1 MSNLYLYDQLTTFRN
16 FKEFTNLSFYLD
28 VPEDWYIVI
37 TDVVNSTQAIE
48 KGEYKYV
55 NMASALSLVAVI
67 NLNPKQ
73 KLPFIFGGDGIT
85 LLISKEMLADV
96 QSVLAD
102 NRELVQKTFNL
113 KLRVGFV
120 AIRKVYEAGYELKIG
135 KYQTSSKH
143 SQMLAIGN
151 GIDYAEYLVKNH
163 HVNINYLISDSSKP
177 HRKADYSGF
186 ACPFEDF
193 FSHKEEIL
201 SLIIKVKGDDFEA
214 QRYIYQEI
222 LSKMEFIFGS
232 LEECHPLSASKSQ
245 FRLAGIGTDRGK
257 VLMRLNLATR
267 NSLSVWMARL
277 VFKIK
282 HIMGQIYMKISFK
295 SLKNKNELINSSDHK
310 KFDGSLKMTI
320 SCYAEQRELFQ
331 IYLQSLRQQ
340 GKIYF
345 GLHVSDRTLVTC
357 LVGSQ
362 AVHLVDAAD
371 GGYALAAKQIKQQIL
386 EE

>member
-1 MSNLYLYDQLTTFRN
+1 MSNLYFYDQLTTFRN
-16 FKEFTNLSFYLD
+16 FKEFTNLSLYLD
-28 VPEDWYIVI
+28 VPEDWYVVI
-37 TDVVNSTQAIE
+37 TDVVNSTKAIE

-73 KLPFIFGGDGIT
+73 RLPFIFGGDGIT
-85 LLISKEMLADV
+85 LLIPKEMLSDV
-96 QSVLAD
+96 KSVLAD

-120 AIRKVYEAGYELKIG
+120 PIRKIYEAGYQLKIG
-135 KYQTSSKH
+135 KHQISSNH
-143 SQMLAIGN
+143 SQMIAIGN

-163 HVNINYLISDSSKP
+163 HENANYLIPDSYKP
-177 HRKADYSGF
+177 HKKADYSGF

-201 SLIIKVKGDDFEA
+201 SLIMKVKGDDFED

-232 LEECHPLSASKSQ
+232 LEKCHPLSASKSK

-257 VLMRLNLATR
+257 ILMRLNLATK

-282 HIMGQIYMKISFK
+282 HIMEHIYMKFLFK
-295 SLKNKNELINSSDHK
+295 SLKNKNDLINSSDHT

-331 IYLQSLRQQ
+331 IYLQNLHQE

-345 GLHVSDRTLVTC
+345 GLHISDRALVTC
-357 LVGSQ
+357 LVGNQ
-362 AVHLVDAAD
+362 EVHLVDAAD

-386 EE
+386 EN